1 MAISKDLQWQ
11 AESDA
16 DVMARYQEIISD
28 KAILNRATNAA
39 KKQAANLTKRV
50 NNLNKVASTKRRK

>member
-1 MAISKDLQWQ
+1 
-11 AESDA
+11 
-16 DVMARYQEIISD
+16 MARYQEIISD